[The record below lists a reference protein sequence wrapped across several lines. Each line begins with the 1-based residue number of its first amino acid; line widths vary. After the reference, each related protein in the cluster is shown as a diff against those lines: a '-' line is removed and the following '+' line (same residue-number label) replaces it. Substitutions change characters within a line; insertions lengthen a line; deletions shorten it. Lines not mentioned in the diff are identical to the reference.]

1 MKEKYTG
8 CLLGFYLG
16 DALGVTLENMEEKEI
31 RNKYGV
37 FQDIAGGGPFNL
49 PPGEGSDETVLLT
62 LSAEAILE
70 NPENPFHSFLEALK
84 QAVSEKPEMYGTAT
98 KTAVEAYAQLGSDI
112 EGIKSYLRTKLGE
125 RLCGNGSLPR
135 VVPAALFYTEDETYR
150 DYALRFSRVTHP
162 HPITDYLI
170 VFTGFFLKE
179 LLNSPNR
186 LKAYEEALKKADFYL
201 KRETLAEARAS
212 RERLYRLSYLNAC
225 DLKTGGFVTDTVE
238 AAVYIFLAEDNPL
251 DIIVKSANLG
261 GDADSRAALA
271 GALAGVYHGREKLP
285 EDLIKKLTLL
295 SHVESLGELLWV
307 KKW

>member
-49 PPGEGSDETVLLT
+49 PPGEGSDETIILT
-62 LSAEAILE
+62 KTAEAILQD
-70 NPENPFHSFLEALK
+70 PENPFPYLLEELQKEISKRPELYGIATRTSLEAYGIFGADL
-84 QAVSEKPEMYGTAT
+84 EK
-98 KTAVEAYAQLGSDI
+98 I
-112 EGIKSYLRTKLGE
+112 ENYLISKLGE

-135 VVPAALFYTEDETYR
+135 IIPTALFYGDDEVYR
-150 DYALRFSRVTHP
+150 QYALILSRLTHP
-162 HPITDYLI
+162 HPVTDYLV
-170 VFTGFFLKE
+170 VFCGFFLKE
-179 LLNSPNR
+179 LLQTKNR
-186 LKAYEEALKKADFYL
+186 LKAYEEALKKSDFYL
-201 KRETLAEARAS
+201 KRETLAQARAS

-271 GALAGVYHGREKLP
+271 GALAGIYYGRAKLP
-285 EDLIKKLTLL
+285 EELLKKLTQP
-295 SHVESLGELLWV
+295 SHLEQLGELLWV

>member
-16 DALGVTLENMEEKEI
+16 DALGVTLENMNEKEI

-37 FQDIAGGGPFNL
+37 FQEIAGGGPFNL
-49 PPGEGSDETVLLT
+49 PPGEGSDDTK
-62 LSAEAILE
+62 ILIITATSILRA
-70 NPENPFHSFLEALK
+70 PENPYPLLLEALQEEVLK
-84 QAVSEKPEMYGTAT
+84 RPELYGTAT
-98 KTAVEAYAQLGSDI
+98 RTALEAYELFGFIPEKI
-112 EGIKSYLRTKLGE
+112 ESYLISRLGE

-135 VVPAALFYTEDETYR
+135 IIPTALYYSDDDVFR
-150 DYALRFSRVTHP
+150 NYALNLSRLTHP
-162 HPITDYLI
+162 HSVVDYTGL
-170 VFTGFFLKE
+170 FLGFFVKE
-179 LLNSPNR
+179 LLTEVNR

-201 KRETLAEARAS
+201 KRATLTKARAS

-251 DIIVKSANLG
+251 DIIIKSANLG

-271 GALAGVYHGREKLP
+271 GALAGIYYGREKLP
-285 EDLIKKLTLL
+285 EELLKKLTEPSQL
-295 SHVESLGELLWV
+295 EQLGELLWV